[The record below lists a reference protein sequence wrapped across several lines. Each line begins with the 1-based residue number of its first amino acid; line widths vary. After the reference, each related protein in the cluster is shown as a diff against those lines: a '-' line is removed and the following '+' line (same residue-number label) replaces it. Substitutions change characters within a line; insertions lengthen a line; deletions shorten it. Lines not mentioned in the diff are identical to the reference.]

1 MFSTRAFNNI
11 LIILISIPV
20 AWSSITS
27 AADRFRHKIIRL
39 ATTTS
44 TDNSGLLRNLLPHFT
59 RQTGYTV
66 HVIAVGTGKALR
78 MGQNG
83 DVDVVMVHAPAA
95 EKKFIKAKYGQQR
108 HPVMYNDFVIIGP
121 ANDPANIKKTDN
133 AADAIKRIADQA
145 AVFVSRGDNSGTHK
159 KEIALWKSNH
169 INPENLKSKT
179 KWYRMVGQGMGKVI
193 QISSEMNAYTLADR
207 GTWLAYQNKSSLK
220 VLFQGDPALHNPYS
234 IIAVNQ
240 QRYPD
245 LNFIGA
251 QKLIQW
257 ITSESGQ
264 RLIANFRISGYRLF
278 TPAAKLPAAAQI
290 NNYQTDKYQRE
301 ITETLKKNTI
311 P

>member
-27 AADRFRHKIIRL
+27 AADHSRHKIIRL

-59 RQTGYTV
+59 QQTGYTV

-78 MGQNG
+78 MGQDG

-95 EKKFIKAKYGQQR
+95 EKNFIKKKYGQQR

-133 AADAIKRIADQA
+133 AVDALQRIAYQA
-145 AVFVSRGDNSGTHK
+145 ALFVSRGDNSGTHK
-159 KEIALWKSNH
+159 KEIVLWKSIH
-169 INPENLKSKT
+169 LNPENINAKT
-179 KWYRMVGQGMGKVI
+179 KWYRKVGQGMGKVI

-207 GTWLAYQNKSSLK
+207 GTWLAYQSKSSLK

-245 LNFIGA
+245 LNYTGA

-257 ITSESGQ
+257 ITSETGQ

-278 TPAAKLPAAAQI
+278 TPTANLPAAAKLDNYKLDRYQI
-290 NNYQTDKYQRE
+290 NK
-301 ITETLKKNTI
+301 
-311 P
+311 